1 MSKDTKCNNDFFRDF
16 SYGIKVTA
24 VVVHL
29 AVLVVIDRIAEEN
42 TRRQKKKRTFTGKSN
57 RRGKQS
63 VFPTHSVCS
72 LVLGKSRNDGDSD
85 STKHK

>member
-1 MSKDTKCNNDFFRDF
+1 MYTQKYRNMSKDTKCNNDFFRDF

-42 TRRQKKKRTFTGKSN
+42 TRRQKKKEHSPAN
-57 RRGKQS
+57 
-63 VFPTHSVCS
+63 PTDGANNPCFLLIVY
-72 LVLGKSRNDGDSD
+72 VLLC
-85 STKHK
+85 